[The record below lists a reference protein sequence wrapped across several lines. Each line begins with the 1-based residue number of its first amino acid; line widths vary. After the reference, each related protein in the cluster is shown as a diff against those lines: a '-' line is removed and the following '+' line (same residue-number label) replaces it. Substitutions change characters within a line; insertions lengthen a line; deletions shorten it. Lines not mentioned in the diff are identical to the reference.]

1 MPQALNTACI
11 ALREDR
17 TTHATWG
24 SMLKVAIVD
33 EDPSRAALVAEA
45 LHAGGKVEALTLES
59 TANLLRN
66 LVAFDPDVVI
76 IDLDDPGRDVLE
88 QMFEIGRVVE
98 RPVAMFV
105 DRAEEGDVERAIE
118 AGVSAYVVDG
128 LRADRVRPVIDAAVT
143 RYRAFAKLRAELDV
157 TRTALADRRD
167 VDRAKALL
175 MKRRALSED
184 EAYRMLRDRAMKERR
199 RVGDVAR
206 ALLESDRML
215 GGE

>member
-1 MPQALNTACI
+1 
-11 ALREDR
+11 
-17 TTHATWG
+17 
-24 SMLKVAIVD
+24 MLKVAIVD
-33 EDPSRAALVAEA
+33 EDPSRAALVAEG
-45 LHAGGKVEALTLES
+45 LRAGGAIEALTLES

-88 QMFEIGRVVE
+88 QMFEIGRLVE

-105 DRAEEGDVERAIE
+105 DRAREGDVERAIE

-143 RYRAFAKLRAELDV
+143 RYRAFAKLRAELDE
-157 TRTALADRRD
+157 TRGALADRRD
-167 VDRAKALL
+167 IERAKALL
-175 MKRRALSED
+175 MARRGLDED

-199 RVGDVAR
+199 RIGDLAR
-206 ALLESDRML
+206 TLIEADRML
-215 GGE
+215 GGGDAP